1 MLNYTRKGKEIR
13 LMSLCKT
20 FYFLIKIF
28 KWRIDLRQFF
38 IFFPIISNLWW
49 LFLSSQTFMLKMQN
63 EKTFMGVSCFYIWW
77 CTSHVKKIITNTFFF
92 FFIYIYI
99 KYNAI
104 KFKMQK
110 ALLNIEISPLILKP
124 LYDWE
129 NFVKHVYKYF
139 MKRLDM

>member
-1 MLNYTRKGKEIR
+1 MLNYTRKGKEIW

-38 IFFPIISNLWW
+38 IFFPLISNLWW

-92 FFIYIYI
+92 FIYIYI

-104 KFKMQK
+104 KFTE
-110 ALLNIEISPLILKP
+110 LLICFIDTSSRLHISDFQPRGEEDKN
-124 LYDWE
+124 WGSW
-129 NFVKHVYKYF
+129 
-139 MKRLDM
+139 